1 MRYTIGIDYGTM
13 SCRALVMD
21 ALTGAVC
28 GISECVYHVY
38 EGHLPDGTVLPDRM
52 ALADAAEYRTALVK
66 VVRDAIAA
74 AKINAA
80 DVVGMAVDA
89 TSMSLVPCKSDG
101 TALCCL
107 PEWKSEPHAYIRLW
121 KSYTATREA
130 EEIGS
135 LAREQKRGFL
145 AACGGYPSSE
155 GAYPKMLET
164 IRKAPE
170 VYEAADVF
178 VDLGEWL
185 NWQLTGELT
194 RDTGTMGL
202 KNYCWD
208 GKTLADADFWP
219 QLDSRLTHVNDKLRG
234 EILPWGSKVGSLT
247 AEMASEMGLKAGI
260 SIGAAGLDGHCP
272 IMAIGLHNVGDAM
285 LTIGT
290 SGVLAILAT
299 EWKVI
304 PGVCGAGWNTATPGY
319 YAYDMCQS
327 GVGDM
332 FGWFVKNCVPAR
344 YEEEGKA
351 QGISV
356 HTLLS
361 RKGFALPVR
370 PDAPVA
376 VDWWNGSR
384 CVVVDQTLSGA
395 ISGLR
400 LSTTPEEI
408 YCALVQAAAF
418 GVRVMIEHA
427 ENCGVPVNRICVCGG
442 IAAKNPLL
450 VQCYAD
456 ILGRTLE
463 VSTLPNSA
471 AAGAAIGA
479 TAAAGIYSD
488 LNEAM
493 AALSTTEFIVYEP
506 DMQKHAAYEALY
518 SRYLKMREDIRKE

>member
-202 KNYCWD
+202 KNY
-208 GKTLADADFWP
+208 
-219 QLDSRLTHVNDKLRG
+219 
-234 EILPWGSKVGSLT
+234 
-247 AEMASEMGLKAGI
+247 
-260 SIGAAGLDGHCP
+260 
-272 IMAIGLHNVGDAM
+272 
-285 LTIGT
+285 
-290 SGVLAILAT
+290 
-299 EWKVI
+299 
-304 PGVCGAGWNTATPGY
+304 
-319 YAYDMCQS
+319 
-327 GVGDM
+327 
-332 FGWFVKNCVPAR
+332 
-344 YEEEGKA
+344 
-351 QGISV
+351 
-356 HTLLS
+356 
-361 RKGFALPVR
+361 
-370 PDAPVA
+370 
-376 VDWWNGSR
+376 
-384 CVVVDQTLSGA
+384 
-395 ISGLR
+395 
-400 LSTTPEEI
+400 
-408 YCALVQAAAF
+408 
-418 GVRVMIEHA
+418 
-427 ENCGVPVNRICVCGG
+427 
-442 IAAKNPLL
+442 
-450 VQCYAD
+450 
-456 ILGRTLE
+456 
-463 VSTLPNSA
+463 
-471 AAGAAIGA
+471 
-479 TAAAGIYSD
+479 
-488 LNEAM
+488 
-493 AALSTTEFIVYEP
+493 
-506 DMQKHAAYEALY
+506 
-518 SRYLKMREDIRKE
+518 